1 MQLTVHQAASYLGV
15 KEATVRRW
23 IALRGL
29 PAHRVN
35 ERLHLNAIE
44 LWEWATENGIAVS
57 RRLLDLARRR
67 PDDVAPLSEL
77 LAAGGIHHDVGGE
90 GKTAVLREIVARLP
104 LPADADRE
112 FLVTVLEARE
122 AMGSTG
128 IGGGIAIPHVRNPI
142 VLHIDAPFVTL
153 CLVRHPVDFDAVD
166 GKPVHALFTLI
177 SPSVPTHLRMLA
189 QLGFVLR
196 DDGLRKLLG
205 ERAGAFEL
213 LACVRALEQQT
224 SGMHPAAPAPVDPI
238 ANRDARGS

>member
-15 KEATVRRW
+15 NEATVRRW
-23 IALRGL
+23 ITRRGL

-57 RRLLDLARRR
+57 RRLLDQARRR

-90 GKTAVLREIVARLP
+90 GKADVLREIVARLP
-104 LPADADRE
+104 LPADADRQ

-142 VLHIDAPFVTL
+142 VLHVEAPFVTL
-153 CLVRHPVDFDAVD
+153 CLLRHPVDFDAVD
-166 GKPVHALFTLI
+166 GNPVHALFTVI
-177 SPSVPTHLRMLA
+177 SPSVPAHLRILA

-196 DDGLRKLLG
+196 DEGLRRLLAHR
-205 ERAGAFEL
+205 ESATDL
-213 LACVRALEQQT
+213 LACIRGLEEQT
-224 SGMHPAAPAPVDPI
+224 SGMHPAAP
-238 ANRDARGS
+238 RGS

>member
-142 VLHIDAPFVTL
+142 VLHIDAPFITL